1 MDCGYTVASLLGL
14 GWVVV
19 MIVTL
24 MVLLTVIAIGMV
36 VVVSMPVPQK
46 RHKRVVFVG

>member
-36 VVVSMPVPQK
+36 VVSMPVPQK
-46 RHKRVVFVG
+46 RHKRVIFVG